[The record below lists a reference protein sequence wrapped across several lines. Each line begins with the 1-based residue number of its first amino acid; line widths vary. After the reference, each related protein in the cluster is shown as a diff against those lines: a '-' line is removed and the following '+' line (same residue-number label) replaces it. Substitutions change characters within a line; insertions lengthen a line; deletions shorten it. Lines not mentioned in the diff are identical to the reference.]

1 MGGGAFMQ
9 ASAQGEPTLNT
20 PRMSPGEYRT
30 LKQHY
35 LTKLQQYFP
44 TGKVVCLTEAPEKT
58 DYGDIDIF
66 VAVDKRVNFIDVANY
81 LGATGV
87 IYHSSKKA
95 QKCTMAVP
103 KDLVPSS
110 RPVVEYKHIDMNND
124 RKPEVSSAPVSR
136 EEYAQIDVEIVH
148 PELLEWYTFYSSYGD
163 LVGLLGRIVKNLWF
177 TTSDRG
183 FWLRMKELD
192 YSKTVDDPKQVMSF
206 LGLSVEKYDA
216 GFRTLDEMYAWIGAC
231 RLLSVEAI
239 KVKRDNA
246 SERYKEKKRTIFT
259 KFFKEWL
266 PAHMDMDLAEDEEE
280 WNAKLQQLRQMH
292 LEEAIDFFSIR
303 EEYNVKHN
311 AIVLQMNNAMAA
323 SLLKPFITQHSGRAD
338 KQLTEIMRA
347 FRRYVGVDA
356 SGNPYVLRR
365 PHADVESQ
373 LHLLLG
379 EDFESL
385 ADPKGTSEWVKEHW
399 EELRSLERQRV
410 KA

>member
-20 PRMSPGEYRT
+20 PRMSPGKYGT
-30 LKQHY
+30 LKQYY

-44 TGKVVCLTEAPEKT
+44 AGKVVCLTEAPEKT

-66 VAVDKRVNFIDVANY
+66 VAFDGRVNFIDVANY

-87 IYHSSKKA
+87 IYHSSGKV
-95 QKCTMAVP
+95 QKCTIAVP

-110 RPVVEYKHIDMNND
+110 RPVVVYKHIDINRD
-124 RKPEVSSAPVSR
+124 RKPEVSAPISR

-163 LVGLLGRIVKNLWF
+163 LVGLLGRIVKNLGF

-183 FWLRMKELD
+183 FLLRMKELD
-192 YSKTVDDPKQVMSF
+192 YSKTVEYVM
-206 LGLSVEKYDA
+206 VPDKDEKYDA
-216 GFRTLDEMYAWIGAC
+216 GFKTLDEMYAWIGAC

-266 PAHMDMDLAEDEEE
+266 PAHMNMELAEDEEE
-280 WNAKLQQLRQMH
+280 RNAKLQQLRQKH
-292 LEEAIDFFSIR
+292 LEEAIDFFSVR

-323 SLLKPFITQHSGRAD
+323 SLLKPIITQHSGRAD
-338 KQLTEIMRA
+338 KQLTDIMRA
-347 FRRYVGVDA
+347 FRRYVGVDTNR
-356 SGNPYVLRR
+356 NPYILRR
-365 PHADVESQ
+365 PHTDVESQ

-379 EDFESL
+379 EDFKSL
-385 ADPKGTSEWVKEHW
+385 ADSDGTSEWVKEHR
-399 EELRSLERQRV
+399 EELRSLERQGQSV
-410 KA
+410 NDP